1 MVIST
6 SSSSY
11 SDTFVNSLGFEVP
24 GSMVYDRKKK
34 THAAC
39 GMKSSVYASL
49 IQPFV
54 HHLSTFGSSSIMEA
68 LRVSLKNATSGHGS
82 SFQQGGTFC
91 FAKEGE
97 GYQNTLAWREDY
109 PGDWMQPSE
118 ILKQG
123 CGIEGVEGVEWPDVL
138 QYVIDSRNGDKK
150 GGEGEGET
158 SPDEKKGDDGMGCGD
173 SACDLKT
180 MRAKMKAKAE
190 AEANK

>member
-1 MVIST
+1 
-6 SSSSY
+6 
-11 SDTFVNSLGFEVP
+11 
-24 GSMVYDRKKK
+24 MVYDSKKK
-34 THAAC
+34 SHAAC

-91 FAKEGE
+91 FVREGE
-97 GYQNTLAWREDY
+97 AYRNTLAWREDY
-109 PGDWMQPSE
+109 PGDWLQPSE
-118 ILKQG
+118 ILSSG
-123 CGIEGVEGVEWPDVL
+123 CGIEGVEGVEWPKVL
-138 QYVIDSRNGDKK
+138 QYVIDSRNADKT
-150 GGEGEGET
+150 GGEGGP
-158 SPDEKKGDDGMGCGD
+158 SPDEKEGGDDMGCGD

-190 AEANK
+190 AENNK